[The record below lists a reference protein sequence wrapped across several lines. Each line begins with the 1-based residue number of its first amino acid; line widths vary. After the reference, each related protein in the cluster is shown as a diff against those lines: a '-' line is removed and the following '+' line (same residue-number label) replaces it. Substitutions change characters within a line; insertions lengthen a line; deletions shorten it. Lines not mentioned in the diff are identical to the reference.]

1 MKKDNKKALYENIMT
16 SVAKEVKKAL
26 NENIIMSKSINF
38 NSGQFKEAI
47 ILDNKLYLVEN
58 DIDIDIINW
67 GVFGEFALSPST
79 AFNNIIRLPLKN
91 NNLNFNSSDV
101 ILVIKMVD
109 VQKLFSTGFEKLLSK
124 IDHIEIVYDEN
135 NIVKC
140 FLTGENQDITLFT
153 YKDILEKRCRTYEG
167 KIKFI
172 SLNEY
177 NNKFWYF

>member
-1 MKKDNKKALYENIMT
+1 MKKDNKKTLYENIMT

-26 NENIIMSKSINF
+26 NENIIMPKSINID
-38 NSGQFKEAI
+38 SGQFKEAI

-58 DIDIDIINW
+58 DMDNDIINW

-79 AFNNIIRLPLKN
+79 AFNNIICVPLKNLKN

-109 VQKLFSTGFEKLLSK
+109 VQKLFSAGFEKLLSK

-135 NIVKC
+135 DIIKC

-153 YKDILEKRCRTYEG
+153 YKNILEKRCRTYEG

-177 NNKFWYF
+177 NNKF